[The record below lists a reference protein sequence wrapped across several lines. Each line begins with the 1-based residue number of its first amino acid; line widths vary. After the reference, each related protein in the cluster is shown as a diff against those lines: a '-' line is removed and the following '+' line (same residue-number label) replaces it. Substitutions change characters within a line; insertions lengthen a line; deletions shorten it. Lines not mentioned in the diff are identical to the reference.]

1 MATPAALT
9 TWRVT
14 NNGYRSWLGQA
25 AVTAARRSAAA
36 SAGTVLTTLMKA
48 VGQEVPAALALRR
61 ELHAHPELG
70 GHETRTA
77 SRVAA
82 ALGESGAPS
91 VTTGRLVR
99 IGAGSGPSVAIR
111 AELDALPLTEQ
122 TPVAWASQNGAS
134 HSCGHDVHLAAL
146 TAAGRAV
153 RGAGGPL
160 PLVALLQP
168 REESQPSG
176 AQDLVGSPQ
185 LEAQDVRAMIGVHV
199 HPHVPCGQVSVGP
212 GPVNAAY
219 DEVAITVR
227 GRGGHAAYP
236 HVTRDPVIAAA
247 HVILALQ
254 HLISRR
260 TDPMHPAVLTIGT
273 VQAGTAANVIP
284 EQVVLTGSLRT
295 FEPADRASL
304 RSAVTA
310 TAGATA
316 EAYEC
321 TAQATFTQGEP
332 VLDNDPA
339 LAAAAAACLTQAGF
353 RVVESLRSCGSDDFA
368 FYCTRYPSLMMF
380 VGVGQPGE
388 TDAPGLHHPA
398 FLPREEAVGDVAR
411 AMLAG
416 YVAACS
422 VVLPGAPA
430 RRTGGPPTA
439 RGSRRTATGNG
450 PHRARGAGQR

>member
-9 TWRVT
+9 AWRSSHDGRCARYGHAPV
-14 NNGYRSWLGQA
+14 NAAQRQPDAAPADAVLAALLQA
-25 AVTAARRSAAA
+25 AGEEV
-36 SAGTVLTTLMKA
+36 SAGI
-48 VGQEVPAALALRR
+48 ALRR
-61 ELHAHPELG
+61 ELHASPELG
-70 GHETRTA
+70 GNETGTA

-82 ALGESGAPS
+82 ALGEPDAPT

-99 IGAGSGPSVAIR
+99 IGAASGPSVAIR

-122 TPVAWASQNGAS
+122 TPVAWASRNGAS

-146 TAAGRAV
+146 TVAGRAV
-153 RGAGGPL
+153 RRVGGPL
-160 PLVALLQP
+160 PLVAVLQP
-168 REESQPSG
+168 REEGYPSG
-176 AQDLVGSPQ
+176 ALDLVGSPQ
-185 LEAQDVRAMIGVHV
+185 LEAQDIRAVIGVHV
-199 HPHVPCGQVSVGP
+199 HPHILCGQVSVGP

-219 DEVAITVR
+219 DEVTITVQ

-247 HVILALQ
+247 HVIVALQ

-260 TDPMHPAVLTIGT
+260 TDPMHPAVLTIGM
-273 VQAGTAANVIP
+273 VHAGTAANVVP
-284 EQVVLTGSLRT
+284 DQAVLTGSLRT
-295 FEPADRASL
+295 FEPTDRASL
-304 RSAVTA
+304 RSAVSA

-339 LAAAAAACLTQAGF
+339 LAAAAAACLAQAGF
-353 RVVESLRSCGSDDFA
+353 AVADSLRSCGSDDFA

-380 VGVGQPGE
+380 AGVGQPG
-388 TDAPGLHHPA
+388 TPDAPGLHHPS
-398 FLPREEAVGDVAR
+398 FLPREEAVEDVAR
-411 AMLAG
+411 VMLAG

-422 VVLPGAPA
+422 VVLG
-430 RRTGGPPTA
+430 T
-439 RGSRRTATGNG
+439 
-450 PHRARGAGQR
+450 